1 MGGLANELD
10 VSAVLGNG
18 GIIGEFIDDF
28 EPRESQLGMSE
39 LIDQAI
45 RLGDSRVIEAS
56 TGIGKSFAYLV
67 PAFLNEARVVI
78 STGTRNL
85 QDQLFEKD
93 IPLIR
98 KAIVSGKKVA
108 LLKGRSNYC
117 CPQRLQRYRAED
129 RFKSREM
136 AAVFGALATWSQ
148 QTESGDIGEF
158 AGIPENDSL
167 WYYATSNADNC
178 LGSECPEIDRCF
190 VLKARKKAMEAD
202 ILVIN
207 HHLYFSDLAL
217 KQDGFGEILPQAD
230 VLIFDEAHQL
240 PDIAGNFYG
249 QQITQRQIE
258 LLGRD
263 IIEAE
268 IAEAAESKTLKK
280 RCQHLEKCAADL
292 RLALRSFPQKSE
304 WERIQNAP
312 AVAEAVA
319 DLQQA
324 IDALTAELEPMVS
337 RGKELGLCQR
347 RLVSLKTALQSFLT
361 ADDNQVSWYELNERS
376 FRLAQSPLEVA
387 QAFRQQLELA
397 DFRSVFFTSATLSSQ
412 QSFAYYCDRLGLDG
426 IDCASFDSPFDYEK
440 QALLYLPAQLPD
452 PSDER
457 YPLLF
462 GELCRRLIEA
472 CAGHCFILFTSY
484 RMLSW
489 TAEFLR
495 AHLDYP
501 LLVQGELQRNELLH
515 QFIESD
521 NPILLG
527 TSSFWEGVD
536 VKGDQL
542 RCVIIDKLPFKSPQ
556 DPVYRKRL
564 QRVNQQGG
572 NAFVEVQIPE
582 ATISLR
588 QGVGRLIRDVGDRG
602 IVALCDN
609 RLNTKSYGRG
619 MLASLPPMRRSADLD
634 EVLEFAA
641 DLGMTSL
648 PASPERNPK

>member
-1 MGGLANELD
+1 MGELASELD
-10 VSAVLGNG
+10 VDAVLGKDG
-18 GIIGEFIDDF
+18 LIGEYITDF
-28 EPRESQLGMSE
+28 EPRESQLGMAT

-45 RLGDSRVIEAS
+45 ALGESRVIEAS

-67 PAFLNEARVVI
+67 PAFLGDARVVI

-98 KAIVSGKKVA
+98 KAIVRPRKVA

-117 CPQRLQRYRAED
+117 CLHRLKRYRAED

-136 AAVFGALATWSQ
+136 AAIFGALAGWSE
-148 QTESGDIGEF
+148 QTDSGDIGEF

-178 LGSECPEIDRCF
+178 LGGECPEFDRCF
-190 VLKARKKAMEAD
+190 VFKARKKAMDAD

-217 KQDGFGEILPQAD
+217 KEDGFGEILPDAD

-240 PDIAGNFYG
+240 PDVAGHFYG
-249 QQITQRQIE
+249 QQSTLRQIDN
-258 LLGRD
+258 LCRD
-263 IIEAE
+263 TIEAE
-268 IAEAAESKTLKK
+268 VAEAAESKALRK
-280 RCQHLEKCAADL
+280 RCDHLDKSAADL
-292 RLALRSFPQKSE
+292 RLALRSFPQKGE

-312 AVAEAVA
+312 AVQKAVA
-319 DLQQA
+319 TLQSA
-324 IDALTAELEPMVS
+324 IDALDVELEPMIG
-337 RGKELGLCQR
+337 RGKELAMCHR
-347 RLVSLKTALQSFLT
+347 RLGALNTAIREFLE
-361 ADDNQVSWYELNERS
+361 ADDNRVSWYELNERS

-387 QAFRQQLELA
+387 QPFRQQLELA
-397 DFRSVFFTSATLSSQ
+397 DFNSVFFTSATLSSQ
-412 QSFAYYCDRLGLDG
+412 QSFSYYCDRLGLEA
-426 IDCASFDSPFDYEK
+426 IDCARFDSPFDYEK
-440 QALLYLPAQLPD
+440 QALLYLPTQLPD
-452 PSDER
+452 PADDR

-462 GELCRRLIEA
+462 GELCRQLILATE
-472 CAGHCFILFTSY
+472 GHCFILFTSY

-489 TAEFLR
+489 SAEFLR
-495 AHLDYP
+495 AHIDYP

-515 QFIESD
+515 QFVQNE
-521 NPILLG
+521 NPVLLG

-556 DPVYRKRL
+556 DPVYRRRL
-564 QRVNQQGG
+564 QRINQNGG

-609 RLNTKSYGRG
+609 RLNSKAYGRG
-619 MLASLPPMRRSADLD
+619 MLNSLPPMRRTSELD

-641 DLGMTSL
+641 AIGT
-648 PASPERNPK
+648 E

>member
-1 MGGLANELD
+1 MGKLASELD
-10 VSAVLGNG
+10 VAAVLGADG
-18 GIIGEFIDDF
+18 VIGQYIDDF
-28 EPRESQLGMSE
+28 VPRDSQLGMAK
-39 LIDQAI
+39 LIDEAI
-45 RLGDSRVIEAS
+45 ALGESRVIEAS

-67 PAFLNEARVVI
+67 PAFLGNARVVI

-98 KAIVSGKKVA
+98 KAIVNGKKVA

-117 CPQRLQRYRAED
+117 CPHRLKRFRAED

-136 AAVFGALATWSQ
+136 AAIFAALAAWAE

-178 LGSECPEIDRCF
+178 LGGECPELDRCF
-190 VLKARKKAMEAD
+190 VMKARKKAMEAD

-217 KQDGFGEILPQAD
+217 KVDGFGEILPQAD

-249 QQITQRQIE
+249 QQITLRQIE
-258 LLGRD
+258 MLCRD
-263 IIEAE
+263 VIEAE
-268 IAEAAESKTLKK
+268 VSEASESKALKQ
-280 RCQHLEKCAADL
+280 RCDHLGKCAADL
-292 RLALRSFPQKSE
+292 RLALRSFPQKAE
-304 WERIQNAP
+304 WERIRHAH
-312 AVAEAVA
+312 AVRQPMDA
-319 DLQQA
+319 LQQA
-324 IDALTAELEPMVS
+324 VDALDDTLEPMVS

-347 RLVSLKTALQSFLT
+347 RVRGLQSALQDFLT
-361 ADDNQVSWYELNERS
+361 EDESRVSWYETSERS
-376 FRLAQSPLEVA
+376 FRLAQSPLELA
-387 QAFRQQLELA
+387 DAFRQQLELA
-397 DFRSVFFTSATLSSQ
+397 DFNSVFFTSATLSSQ
-412 QSFAYYCDRLGLDG
+412 KSFDYYCDRLGLAG
-426 IDCASFDSPFDYEK
+426 IECASFDSPFDYAK
-440 QALLYLPAQLPD
+440 QALLYLPSHLPD
-452 PSDER
+452 PSDDA
-457 YPLLF
+457 YPRLF
-462 GELCRRLIEA
+462 GELCLQLIEA
-472 CAGHCFILFTSY
+472 TTGHCFILFTSY
-484 RMLSW
+484 RMLSL
-489 TAEFLR
+489 TTDFLR
-495 AHLDYP
+495 PRLDYP

-515 QFIESD
+515 QFVAID
-521 NPILLG
+521 NPVLLG

-556 DPVYRKRL
+556 DPVYKKRL
-564 QRVNQQGG
+564 QRTNQNGG

-588 QGVGRLIRDVGDRG
+588 QGVGRLIRDIGDRG

-609 RLNTKSYGRG
+609 RLNTKAYGRG
-619 MLASLPPMRRSADLD
+619 MLSSLPPMRRTAELE
-634 EVLEFAA
+634 EVLAFARA
-641 DLGMTSL
+641 LEQ
-648 PASPERNPK
+648 ASSG